1 MIGFIQGKLHSIG
14 DNSII
19 ILANGIGFE
28 IEVHD
33 RLFHSLPLLQQEI
46 SIYTYHHV
54 REDQQTLFGFS
65 NLDEKN
71 VFKTLLKVSGVGP
84 RLALAILSTLEA
96 NTVINAILQE
106 DFTTLKNVKGLGVKV
121 AKRLIMDLKTPLAS
135 FATSTNFNIQ
145 NNSTSLPWQDAV
157 LVLTRLGY
165 KSNIAEKTVLS
176 LKDEADDLDHL
187 IRISLKHISKET
199 TSIA

>member
-96 NTVINAILQE
+96 NTVVNAILQE

-135 FATSTNFNIQ
+135 FATSTNLNIQ

>member
-33 RLFHSLPLLQQEI
+33 RLFYSLPLLQQEI

-96 NTVINAILQE
+96 NTVVNAILQE

-135 FATSTNFNIQ
+135 FATSTNLNIQ

>member
-33 RLFHSLPLLQQEI
+33 RLFYSLPLLQQEI

-71 VFKTLLKVSGVGP
+71 VF
-84 RLALAILSTLEA
+84 LEIIC
-96 NTVINAILQE
+96 NE
-106 DFTTLKNVKGLGVKV
+106 
-121 AKRLIMDLKTPLAS
+121 
-135 FATSTNFNIQ
+135 
-145 NNSTSLPWQDAV
+145 
-157 LVLTRLGY
+157 
-165 KSNIAEKTVLS
+165 
-176 LKDEADDLDHL
+176 
-187 IRISLKHISKET
+187 RI
-199 TSIA
+199 

>member
-96 NTVINAILQE
+96 NTVVNAILQE

-135 FATSTNFNIQ
+135 FATSTNLNIQ

-165 KSNIAEKTVLS
+165 KSNIAEKIVLS